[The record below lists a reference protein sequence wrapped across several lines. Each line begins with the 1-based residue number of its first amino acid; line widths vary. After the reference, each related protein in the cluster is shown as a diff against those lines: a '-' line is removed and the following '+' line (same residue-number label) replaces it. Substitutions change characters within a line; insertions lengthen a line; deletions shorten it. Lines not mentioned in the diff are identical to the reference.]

1 MSLPRP
7 ALSQPLRAAVL
18 ALCGIAAP
26 LAAEPPKLDSLFPTG
41 GRAGTSFAV
50 AGGGRVDDAR
60 LVSPTPGLIFVPTGK
75 KREWQAH
82 IEAGTP
88 AGLHLVYAINAEGAS
103 APRWF
108 SIGTLPE
115 LAETEPNNEAGKGMA
130 LDKLPVCL
138 NARLDPGG
146 DVDHFHIDLKAGQPL
161 AGRVEAYALGSPVDI
176 LLHILDA
183 AGTRIFTASDGR
195 NLDPDFVFTA
205 AKAGRHTIQIAGFVH
220 PPQANV
226 SFSGGST
233 TVYRLHL
240 SSGPLV
246 RHAQPAAIAATGKTA
261 LQLSGVGLDAKTS
274 AHSAEAPAG
283 AQPGEVVLLQPPQ
296 ALQPLQVRV
305 ATTTPQLE
313 KEPNQEREQATA
325 VQPGVVAGLIASR
338 GDIDRFA
345 VTLKK
350 GDKLQASL
358 WARRLGLPLDAALR
372 VEDPEGKVL
381 SEVAD
386 VGEEADPTL
395 SWTAAADGVYQ
406 IVVSD
411 QFQLGE
417 PDGHYVLEIGPA
429 QPGVEAL
436 LTDAKPITLERG
448 KTASL
453 KLTVKRLNGHKEP
466 LVLRVAGLP
475 AGVHAAEVA
484 VPEKGGEVELKL
496 QAAANAPP
504 GGALVC
510 LQVWSAG
517 DRPRVQPV
525 LAPLRGEDRRGTSLL
540 DHAETLWLQVR

>member
-7 ALSQPLRAAVL
+7 ALRRRSYAALL
-18 ALCGIAAP
+18 ALCAVSAP
-26 LAAEPPKLDSLFPTG
+26 LFAEPPKLDSLFPAG
-41 GRAGTSFAV
+41 GRAGGSFII
-50 AGGGRVDDAR
+50 AGGGSVDDAR
-60 LVSPTPGLIFVPTGK
+60 LVSPTPGLQFVPTGK

-88 AGLHLVYAINAEGAS
+88 AGLHLVYAVNADGAS

-108 SIGTLPE
+108 SVGTLPE
-115 LAETEPNNEAGKGMA
+115 LAETEPNNEAGKGMVV
-130 LDKLPVCL
+130 DKLPVCL

-146 DVDHFHIDLKAGQPL
+146 DVDHFHVDLKAGQTL
-161 AGRVEAYALGSPVDI
+161 TGLVEAYALGSPVDVM
-176 LLHILDA
+176 LHLLDA
-183 AGTRIFTASDGR
+183 AGTRVFTASDGR
-195 NLDPDFVFTA
+195 NLDTDFVFTA
-205 AKAGRHTIQIAGFVH
+205 AKAGRHTIQVAGFVH

-226 SFSGGST
+226 SFTGGST

-240 SSGPLV
+240 STGPVV
-246 RHAQPAAIAATGKTA
+246 RHAQPAALAATGKTA

-274 AHSAEAPAG
+274 TYSAEAPAG
-283 AQPGEVVLLQPPQ
+283 AQPGDVVLLQPPQ

-305 ATTTPQLE
+305 ATGAPQLE
-313 KEPNQEREQATA
+313 KEPNEKPEQARP
-325 VQPGVVAGLIASR
+325 VQPGVVAGLIATR
-338 GDIDRFA
+338 GDLDRFA
-345 VTLKK
+345 LTLKK
-350 GDKLQASL
+350 GDNLQASL

-372 VEDPEGKVL
+372 VEDPTGKVL

-386 VGEEADPTL
+386 VGDEADPTL
-395 SWTAAADGVYQ
+395 SWTAAVDGIHQ

-417 PDGHYVLEIGPA
+417 PDGLYVLEIGPA
-429 QPGVEAL
+429 QPGFEAL
-436 LTDAKPITLERG
+436 LADAKPITLERG
-448 KTASL
+448 KTASV

-466 LVLRVAGLP
+466 LIVRVAGLP
-475 AGVHAAEVA
+475 AGVQAAEVA

-496 QAAANAPP
+496 QAAANAPA
-504 GGALVC
+504 GGSIVR

-517 DRPRVQPV
+517 DSPRVQPV

>member
-1 MSLPRP
+1 MSLPCP
-7 ALSQPLRAAVL
+7 ALRRRSYAALL
-18 ALCGIAAP
+18 AFCAVGAP
-26 LAAEPPKLDSLFPTG
+26 LAAEPPKLDSLFPAG
-41 GRAGTSFAV
+41 GQAGTSIAIT
-50 AGGGRVDDAR
+50 GGGRVDDAR
-60 LVSPTPGLIFVPTGK
+60 LVSPTPGLQFVPTGK

-108 SIGTLPE
+108 SVGTLPE
-115 LAETEPNNEAGKGMA
+115 RAETEPNNEANKGMGV
-130 LDKLPVCL
+130 DKLPVCL

-146 DVDHFHIDLKAGQPL
+146 DVDHFHVDLKAGQTL
-161 AGRVEAYALGSPVDI
+161 AGRVEAYALGSPVDVM
-176 LLHILDA
+176 LHILDA
-183 AGTRIFTASDGR
+183 AGTRVFTASDGR
-195 NLDPDFVFTA
+195 NLDPDFVFTS
-205 AKAGRHTIQIAGFVH
+205 AKAGRHTVQIAGFVH

-226 SFSGGST
+226 SFTGGST

-240 SSGPLV
+240 STGPVV
-246 RHAQPAAIAATGKTA
+246 RHALPAAIAATGKTA

-274 AHSAEAPAG
+274 VHSAEAPAG
-283 AQPGEVVLLQPPQ
+283 SQPGDVVLLQTPQ
-296 ALQPLQVRV
+296 AQQPLQVRV
-305 ATTTPQLE
+305 AASAPQAE
-313 KEPNQEREQATA
+313 KEPNEKPEQATA
-325 VQPGVVAGLIASR
+325 VQPGVVAGRIASR
-338 GDIDRFA
+338 SDTDRFA

-358 WARRLGLPLDAALR
+358 WARRLGLPLDALLR
-372 VEDPEGKVL
+372 VEDPTGKVL

-395 SWTAAADGVYQ
+395 SWTAAVDGVHQ
-406 IVVSD
+406 IVVTD

-429 QPGVEAL
+429 QPAFEAL
-436 LTDAKPITLERG
+436 LADAKPITLERG
-448 KTASL
+448 KTASV
-453 KLTVKRLNGHKEP
+453 KLTVKRLNGHQEP
-466 LVLRVAGLP
+466 LVVRVAGLP
-475 AGVHAAEVA
+475 AGVHAAEVT

-496 QAAANAPP
+496 QAAANAPA
-504 GGALVC
+504 GGSIVR

-517 DRPRVQPV
+517 DSPRVHPV

>member
-7 ALSQPLRAAVL
+7 APRQPLRTAVL
-18 ALCGIAAP
+18 ALSLVGTP
-26 LAAEPPKLDSLFPTG
+26 LAAEPPKLDSLFPSG
-41 GRAGTSFAV
+41 GRAGTNVAI
-50 AGGGRVDDAR
+50 AGGGRIDDAR
-60 LVSPTPGLIFVPTGK
+60 LVSPTPGLLFVPTGK

-88 AGLHLVYAINAEGAS
+88 GGLHLVYAVNAEGAS

-115 LAETEPNNEAGKGMA
+115 ITETEPNNEVGKGMA
-130 LDKLPVCL
+130 VDKLPVCI

-146 DVDHFHIDLKAGQPL
+146 DTDHFHVDLKAGQSL
-161 AGRVEAYALGSPVDI
+161 AGSVEAYALGSPVDVM
-176 LLHILDA
+176 LHILDA
-183 AGTRIFTASDGR
+183 AGTRVFTASDGR
-195 NLDPDFVFTA
+195 NLDPDFAFTA

-226 SFSGGST
+226 SFTGGST

-240 SSGPLV
+240 SAGPLV
-246 RHAQPAAIAATGKTA
+246 RHAQPAVLAATGKTT
-261 LQLSGVGLDAKTS
+261 LKLSGVGLDAKTS
-274 AHSAEAPAG
+274 TFSAEAPAG
-283 AQPGEVVLLQPPQ
+283 AQPGEVVLLQPPN
-296 ALQPLQVRV
+296 ALQPLQMRV
-305 ATTTPQLE
+305 SAAAAQAE
-313 KEPNQEREQATA
+313 KEPNQERDQATPI
-325 VQPGVVAGLIASR
+325 QPGAIAGLIAAR
-338 GDIDRFA
+338 DDTDRFA
-345 VTLKK
+345 LTLKK
-350 GDKLQASL
+350 GDKLQASV

-372 VEDPEGKVL
+372 VEDPAGKVL

-386 VGEEADPTL
+386 VGEEPDPTL
-395 SWTAAADGVYQ
+395 SWTAAADGVHQ

-417 PDGHYVLEIGPA
+417 PDGHYVLEVGPA
-429 QPGVEAL
+429 LPGVEAL
-436 LTDAKPITLERG
+436 LADAKPITLERG

-466 LVLRVAGLP
+466 LLVRVAGLP

-496 QAAANAPP
+496 QAAANAPA
-504 GGALVC
+504 GGAVVR

-517 DRPRVQPV
+517 EAARVLPV

>member
-1 MSLPRP
+1 MSLPCP
-7 ALSQPLRAAVL
+7 ALRRRSYAALL
-18 ALCGIAAP
+18 AFCAVGAP
-26 LAAEPPKLDSLFPTG
+26 LAAEPPKLDSLFPAG
-41 GRAGTSFAV
+41 GQAGTSIAIT
-50 AGGGRVDDAR
+50 GGGRVDDAR
-60 LVSPTPGLIFVPTGK
+60 LVSPTPGLQFVPTGK

-88 AGLHLVYAINAEGAS
+88 AGLHLVYAVNAEGAS

-108 SIGTLPE
+108 SVGTLPE
-115 LAETEPNNEAGKGMA
+115 RAETEPNNEANKGMGV
-130 LDKLPVCL
+130 DKLPVCL

-146 DVDHFHIDLKAGQPL
+146 DVDHFHVDLKAGQTL
-161 AGRVEAYALGSPVDI
+161 AGRVEAYALGSPVDVM
-176 LLHILDA
+176 LHILDA
-183 AGTRIFTASDGR
+183 AGTRVFTASDGR

-205 AKAGRHTIQIAGFVH
+205 AKAGRHTVQIAGFVH

-226 SFSGGST
+226 SFTGGST

-240 SSGPLV
+240 STGPVV
-246 RHAQPAAIAATGKTA
+246 RHALPAAIAATGKTA

-283 AQPGEVVLLQPPQ
+283 SQPGDVVLLQPPQ

-305 ATTTPQLE
+305 AASAPQAE
-313 KEPNQEREQATA
+313 KEPNEKPEQATA
-325 VQPGVVAGLIASR
+325 VQPGVVAGRIASR
-338 GDIDRFA
+338 SDTDRFA

-358 WARRLGLPLDAALR
+358 WARRLGLPLDALLR
-372 VEDPEGKVL
+372 VEDPTGKVL

-395 SWTAAADGVYQ
+395 SWTAAVDGVHQ
-406 IVVSD
+406 IVVTD

-429 QPGVEAL
+429 QPAFEAL
-436 LTDAKPITLERG
+436 LADAKPITLERG
-448 KTASL
+448 KTASV
-453 KLTVKRLNGHKEP
+453 KLTVKRLNGHQEP
-466 LVLRVAGLP
+466 LVVRVAGLP
-475 AGVHAAEVA
+475 AGVHAAEVT

-496 QAAANAPP
+496 QAAANAPA
-504 GGALVC
+504 GGSIVR

-517 DRPRVQPV
+517 DSPRVQPV

>member
-7 ALSQPLRAAVL
+7 ALRQLLRFAVL
-18 ALCGIAAP
+18 ALCAVGAP
-26 LAAEPPKLDSLFPTG
+26 LAAEPPKLDSLFPAG
-41 GRAGTSFAV
+41 GRAGTSVAI

-60 LVSPTPGLIFVPTGK
+60 LVSPTPGLVFVPTGK

-88 AGLHLVYAINAEGAS
+88 AGLHLVYAVNAEGAS

-108 SIGTLPE
+108 SVGTLPE
-115 LAETEPNNEAGKGMA
+115 LAESEPNNEAGKGMA
-130 LDKLPVCL
+130 LDKLPVCV
-138 NARLDPGG
+138 NARLDSGG
-146 DVDHFHIDLKAGQPL
+146 DVDHFHVDLKAGQTL
-161 AGRVEAYALGSPVDI
+161 AGKVEAYALGSPVDVM
-176 LLHILDA
+176 LHLLDA
-183 AGTRIFTASDGR
+183 AGTRVFTASDGR

-220 PPQANV
+220 PPQASV
-226 SFSGGST
+226 SFTGGST

-240 SSGPLV
+240 STGPVV

-261 LQLSGVGLDAKTS
+261 LKLSGVGLDAKTS
-274 AHSAEAPAG
+274 AFSAEAPAG
-283 AQPGEVVLLQPPQ
+283 VQPGEVVLLQPPH

-305 ATTTPQLE
+305 AAKAAQAE
-313 KEPNQEREQATA
+313 KEPNEKPEQATA
-325 VQPGVVAGLIASR
+325 VQPGVVAGLIAAR
-338 GDIDRFA
+338 GDVDRFA

-350 GDKLQASL
+350 GDKLQASV
-358 WARRLGLPLDAALR
+358 WARRLGLPLDALLR
-372 VEDPEGKVL
+372 VEDAAGKVL

-395 SWTAAADGVYQ
+395 SWTAAADGIYQ
-406 IVVSD
+406 VVVTD

-429 QPGVEAL
+429 QPAVEAL
-436 LTDAKPITLERG
+436 LADAKPITLERG
-448 KTASL
+448 KTASV

-466 LVLRVAGLP
+466 LVVRVAGLP
-475 AGVHAAEVA
+475 AGVQAADVA

-496 QAAANAPP
+496 QAAANAPA
-504 GGALVC
+504 GGAIVR
-510 LQVWSAG
+510 LQLWSAG
-517 DRPRVQPV
+517 ENPRVQPV

>member
-7 ALSQPLRAAVL
+7 APRLPLCAAAF
-18 ALCGIAAP
+18 ALCAVGSP
-26 LAAEPPKLDSLFPTG
+26 LAAEPPKLDSLFPAG

-60 LVSPTPGLIFVPTGK
+60 LVSPTPGLQFVPTGK

-82 IEAGTP
+82 LEAGTP

-108 SIGTLPE
+108 SVGPLPE
-115 LAETEPNNEAGKGMA
+115 LAETEPNNEAGKGMTV
-130 LDKLPVCL
+130 DKLPVCV

-146 DVDHFHIDLKAGQPL
+146 DVDHFHVDLKAGQTL
-161 AGRVEAYALGSPVDI
+161 AGRVEAYTLGSPVDVM
-176 LLHILDA
+176 LHLLDA
-183 AGTRIFTASDGR
+183 AGTRIFTASDSR

-205 AKAGRHTIQIAGFVH
+205 TKSGRHTIQIAGFVH

-226 SFSGGST
+226 GFTGGAT
-233 TVYRLHL
+233 AVYRLHL
-240 SSGPLV
+240 STGPV
-246 RHAQPAAIAATGKTA
+246 VSYAQPAAIAATGKTA

-274 AHSAEAPAG
+274 AHSVEAPAG
-283 AQPGEVVLLQPPQ
+283 AQPGEVVLLQPPN
-296 ALQPLQVRV
+296 ALQPLQFRV
-305 ATTTPQLE
+305 AATAPQSE
-313 KEPNQEREQATA
+313 KEPNQERDQATR
-325 VQPGVVAGLIASR
+325 VQPGVVAGRIAAR
-338 GDIDRFA
+338 GDVDRFA

-350 GDKLQASL
+350 GDKWQASV
-358 WARRLGLPLDAALR
+358 WARRLGLPLDALLR
-372 VEDPEGKVL
+372 VEDSAGKVL
-381 SEVAD
+381 SEIAD

-395 SWTAAADGVYQ
+395 NWTAAADGVYQ
-406 IVVSD
+406 IVVTD

-417 PDGHYVLEIGPA
+417 ADGHYALEIGPA
-429 QPGVEAL
+429 QPGFEAL
-436 LTDAKPITLERG
+436 LADAKPILLERG

-466 LVLRVAGLP
+466 LVVRVAGLP
-475 AGVHAAEVA
+475 AGVQAADVA

-496 QAAANAPP
+496 QAAANAPA
-504 GGALVC
+504 GGSIVRP
-510 LQVWSAG
+510 QIWSAG
-517 DRPRVQPV
+517 ESPRVQPV

>member
-7 ALSQPLRAAVL
+7 ALSQPLRAAVI
-18 ALCGIAAP
+18 ALCAVAAP
-26 LAAEPPKLDSLFPTG
+26 LAAEPPKLDSLFPAG
-41 GRAGTSFAV
+41 GRAGTSFIL

-60 LVSPTPGLIFVPTGK
+60 LVCPTPGLVFVPTGK

-88 AGLHLVYAINAEGAS
+88 AGLHLVYAVNAEGAS

-108 SIGTLPE
+108 SVGTLTE

-130 LDKLPVCL
+130 VDKLPVCV

-146 DVDHFHIDLKAGQPL
+146 DVDHFHIDLKAGQTL
-161 AGRVEAYALGSPVDI
+161 AGRVEAYALGSPVDVM
-176 LLHILDA
+176 LHLLDA
-183 AGTRIFTASDGR
+183 AGTRVFTASDGR

-205 AKAGRHTIQIAGFVH
+205 TKAGRHTIQIAGFVH

-226 SFSGGST
+226 SFTGGST

-240 SSGPLV
+240 STGPVV
-246 RHAQPAAIAATGKTA
+246 RHAHPAAIAATGKTA
-261 LQLSGVGLDAKTS
+261 LKLSGVGLDAKTS
-274 AHSAEAPAG
+274 AYSAEVPAG
-283 AQPGEVVLLQPPQ
+283 VQAGEVVLLQPPH

-305 ATTTPQLE
+305 AAKAPQAE
-313 KEPNQEREQATA
+313 KEPNERPEQATT

-338 GDIDRFA
+338 GDLDRFA

-350 GDKLQASL
+350 GDKMQASV
-358 WARRLGLPLDAALR
+358 WARRLGLPLDALLR
-372 VEDPEGKVL
+372 VEDPTGKVL

-406 IVVSD
+406 VVVSD

-429 QPGVEAL
+429 RPAVEAL
-436 LTDAKPITLERG
+436 LADAKPITVERG
-448 KTASL
+448 KTASV
-453 KLTVKRLNGHKEP
+453 KLTVKRLNGHKES
-466 LVLRVAGLP
+466 LVARVAGLP
-475 AGVHAAEVA
+475 AGVQAAEVA

-496 QAAANAPP
+496 QAAANAPT
-504 GGALVC
+504 GGALVR
-510 LQVWSAG
+510 LELWSAG
-517 DRPRVQPV
+517 ESPRVMPV

>member
-1 MSLPRP
+1 MSLPCP
-7 ALSQPLRAAVL
+7 ALHQPLRSAVL
-18 ALCGIAAP
+18 ALCAVGAP
-26 LAAEPPKLDSLFPTG
+26 LAAEPPKLDSLFPAG
-41 GRAGTSFAV
+41 GQAGTSVAI

-60 LVSPTPGLIFVPTGK
+60 LVSPTHGLQFVPTGK

-88 AGLHLVYAINAEGAS
+88 AGLHLVYAVNAEGAS

-108 SIGTLPE
+108 SVGTLPE
-115 LAETEPNNEAGKGMA
+115 RAETEPNNEANKGMGV
-130 LDKLPVCL
+130 DKLPVCL

-146 DVDHFHIDLKAGQPL
+146 DVDHFHVDLKAGQTL
-161 AGRVEAYALGSPVDI
+161 AGRVEAYALGSPVDVM
-176 LLHILDA
+176 LHILDA
-183 AGTRIFTASDGR
+183 AGTRVFTASDGR

-205 AKAGRHTIQIAGFVH
+205 AKAGRHTVQIAGFVH

-226 SFSGGST
+226 SFTGGST

-240 SSGPLV
+240 STGPVV
-246 RHAQPAAIAATGKTA
+246 RHAQPAALAATGKTA
-261 LQLSGVGLDAKTS
+261 LKLSGFGLDTKTS
-274 AHSAEAPAG
+274 AHSAEAPAS
-283 AQPGEVVLLQPPQ
+283 AQPGDVVLLQPPL

-305 ATTTPQLE
+305 AASPPQAE
-313 KEPNQEREQATA
+313 KEPNEKSEQATA
-325 VQPGVVAGLIASR
+325 IQPGVVAGLIASR
-338 GDIDRFA
+338 GDLDRFA

-372 VEDPEGKVL
+372 VEDPTGKVL

-395 SWTAAADGVYQ
+395 SWTAAVDGVHQ
-406 IVVSD
+406 IVVTD

-429 QPGVEAL
+429 QPAVEAL
-436 LTDAKPITLERG
+436 LADAKPITLERG

-466 LVLRVAGLP
+466 LVVRVAGLP
-475 AGVHAAEVA
+475 AGVHAAEVT
-484 VPEKGGEVELKL
+484 VPEKGGEIELKL
-496 QAAANAPP
+496 QAAANAPA
-504 GGALVC
+504 GGSIVR
-510 LQVWSAG
+510 LQVWSTG
-517 DRPRVQPV
+517 DSPRVQPV